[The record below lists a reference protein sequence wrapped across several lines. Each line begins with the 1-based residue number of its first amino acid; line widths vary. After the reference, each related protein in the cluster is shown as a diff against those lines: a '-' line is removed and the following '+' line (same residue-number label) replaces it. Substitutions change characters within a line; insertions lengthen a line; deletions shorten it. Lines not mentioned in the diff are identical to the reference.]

1 MDKQYGKVRIFV
13 DLNIVELSF
22 YRAVPF
28 HSGKFPFSIAGC
40 RKIKKS
46 SLLPVQCREPH
57 SNNATP
63 PPHPKHFRA
72 LATDFLRA
80 VPTPVSTVIGIV
92 VVDFVFNC
100 DHFPEIWEPRSFFSI
115 EIQIFSGL
123 TLGLFGLC
131 MRTLGY
137 RQWFGSPTAGRQSI
151 IRSYTYCVH
160 TCLPPLGNLLLSG
173 CCVWAGV
180 KRCKALES

>member
-57 SNNATP
+57 SHNAT
-63 PPHPKHFRA
+63 
-72 LATDFLRA
+72 
-80 VPTPVSTVIGIV
+80 
-92 VVDFVFNC
+92 VFNC

-115 EIQIFSGL
+115 EIQTFSGL
-123 TLGLFGLC
+123 TLGLFGLS